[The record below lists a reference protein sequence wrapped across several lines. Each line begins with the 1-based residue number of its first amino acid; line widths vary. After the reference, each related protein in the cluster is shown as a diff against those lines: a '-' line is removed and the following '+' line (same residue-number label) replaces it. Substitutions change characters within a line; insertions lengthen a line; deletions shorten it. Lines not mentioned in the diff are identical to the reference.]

1 MENLFT
7 TELIFSGRPTAYNV
21 DFNKEQYSFTPIG
34 ESSAKPF
41 HLTREHD
48 EWHGSE
54 GIPEPLRAQAI
65 KSLEDYL
72 LAQH

>member
-1 MENLFT
+1 MEHLFT
-7 TELIFSGRPTAYNV
+7 TELISSGKPTAFDVIFIN
-21 DFNKEQYSFTPIG
+21 EQYSFTPID
-34 ESSAKPF
+34 SSKANPF
-41 HLTREHD
+41 QLTRIHD

-54 GIPEPLRAQAI
+54 DIAEPLRAQAI